1 MTIPKIPIDL
11 KISELH
17 WKYLL
22 WAIGKGKNVL
32 LYGMSGSGKT
42 LAAMKAAEAMGK
54 KDKFFKLNLGSTQDP
69 RSVLIGNTHLVKD
82 QGTLFNESAFIRAIR
97 TEGSVILLDE
107 LSRCHPDGW
116 NIILPILDPI
126 QRCVRLDE
134 KEDSELVKVADGVSF
149 ISTANIGTEYTST
162 RIMDRALM
170 DRFPVK
176 IEIETLDAEEEYD
189 LIFSKYPNLDKEDIK
204 CISQISYEIRSEF
217 KKPDSRITS
226 YISTRTSVEMGE
238 MLDDG
243 FSINEVLENV
253 VYSTFSGDGGDTSER
268 TFIKQLCQK
277 YVSGKKLPK
286 KLF

>member
-1 MTIPKIPIDL
+1 MKIPPIPKDL
-11 KISELH
+11 KIKESH
-17 WKYLL
+17 WKYLI
-22 WAIGKGKNVL
+22 WAILKGKNVL

-42 LAAMKAAEAMGK
+42 LAAIKAAEAIGRT
-54 KDKFFKLNLGSTQDP
+54 DKLFKFSLGNTQDP

-82 QGTLFNESAFIRAIR
+82 KGTLFNESMFIRAIR
-97 TEGSVILLDE
+97 TEGAIVLLDE

-126 QRCVRLDE
+126 QRYVRLDE
-134 KEDSELVKVADGVSF
+134 KEDSELVKVANGVSF

-162 RIMDRALM
+162 RIMDKALM

-176 IEIETLDAEEEYD
+176 IEIETLTMEEEYD
-189 LIFSKYPNLDKEDIK
+189 LIYSKYPELDKEDIR
-204 CISQISYEIRSEF
+204 CISQITSEIRNEF
-217 KKPDSRITS
+217 KKSDSKITS
-226 YISTRTSVEMGE
+226 YVSTRTAVEIGE

-243 FSINEVLENV
+243 FTVGEVLENV
-253 VYSTFSGDGGDTSER
+253 VYSTFSGDGGDLSER